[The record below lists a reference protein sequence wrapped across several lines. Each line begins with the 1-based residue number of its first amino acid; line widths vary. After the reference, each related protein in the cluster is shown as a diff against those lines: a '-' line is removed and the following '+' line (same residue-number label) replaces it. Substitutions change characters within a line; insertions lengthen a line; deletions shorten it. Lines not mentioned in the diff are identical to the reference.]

1 MFQRTKQGAV
11 DVIAGEMPLTREYA
25 GDLASVIDQCLDHG
39 QPMAVLDMQKIPL
52 LDSAGLERLLDGQ
65 DEFLKR
71 GGMLKLA
78 APSPL
83 CRDILVATGVGANF
97 EIYGDV
103 KSAVGSF
110 LR

>member
-11 DVIAGEMPLTREYA
+11 DLIAGNISLSRESA
-25 GDLASVIDQCLDHG
+25 AELARVIGECLDHG

-52 LDSAGLERLLDGQ
+52 MDSAGLEQLLAGQ

-83 CRDILVATGVGANF
+83 CRDILVATGVGTKF